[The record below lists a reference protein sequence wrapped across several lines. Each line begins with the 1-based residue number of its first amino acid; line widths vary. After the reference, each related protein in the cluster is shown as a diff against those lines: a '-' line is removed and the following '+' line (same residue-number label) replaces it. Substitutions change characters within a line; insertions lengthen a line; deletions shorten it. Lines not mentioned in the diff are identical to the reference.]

1 MEPIL
6 KINNLQT
13 HFFTK
18 AGILKAVDGVS
29 FEIAAGEIVGLV
41 GESGSGKSIT
51 GFSVMGLVDAPGK
64 IIDGSINFKGKDL
77 SALSN
82 DQMQNIRGNR
92 IAMIF
97 QDPMMTLNPVLRI
110 ETQMIEAIQA
120 HDGALAAKMHEFGH
134 ATHLGLLAFL
144 HQMKGFAP
152 TLTNFLEVCVNVFQL
167 PLQC

>member
-64 IIDGSINFKGKDL
+64 IIDGK
-77 SALSN
+77 
-82 DQMQNIRGNR
+82 
-92 IAMIF
+92 
-97 QDPMMTLNPVLRI
+97 
-110 ETQMIEAIQA
+110 
-120 HDGALAAKMHEFGH
+120 H
-134 ATHLGLLAFL
+134 
-144 HQMKGFAP
+144 
-152 TLTNFLEVCVNVFQL
+152 
-167 PLQC
+167 